1 MSYTKSK
8 HFIKSKLREETS
20 LVSAQSEFE
29 RDDDDPLSIRSL
41 SITSLGIIFALL
53 TFLLPSISILIGRP
67 FSLGNEIIFNH
78 NFEKDDDDPLS
89 IRSLSITS
97 LGIIFAFLTIFLPS
111 ISILIGR
118 PLSQGNEI
126 IHNHDFKK
134 DGP

>member
-8 HFIKSKLREETS
+8 QFIQSKSSEES
-20 LVSAQSEFE
+20 SYGCARSDFE

-41 SITSLGIIFALL
+41 SITSLGIIFAV
-53 TFLLPSISILIGRP
+53 
-67 FSLGNEIIFNH
+67 
-78 NFEKDDDDPLS
+78 
-89 IRSLSITS
+89 
-97 LGIIFAFLTIFLPS
+97 LTIFLPS

>member
-8 HFIKSKLREETS
+8 QFIQSKSSEQS
-20 LVSAQSEFE
+20 SHVSARNDFE
-29 RDDDDPLSIRSL
+29 R
-41 SITSLGIIFALL
+41 
-53 TFLLPSISILIGRP
+53 
-67 FSLGNEIIFNH
+67 
-78 NFEKDDDDPLS
+78 DDDDPLS

-111 ISILIGR
+111 ISILICR
-118 PLSQGNEI
+118 PLPQDNEI

>member
-8 HFIKSKLREETS
+8 KFIQSKSSDESS
-20 LVSAQSEFE
+20 LGSARSDFE
-29 RDDDDPLSIRSL
+29 RDDDDPLSMRSL
-41 SITSLGIIFALL
+41 SITFLGIIFA
-53 TFLLPSISILIGRP
+53 I
-67 FSLGNEIIFNH
+67 
-78 NFEKDDDDPLS
+78 
-89 IRSLSITS
+89 
-97 LGIIFAFLTIFLPS
+97 LTIFLPS

>member
-8 HFIKSKLREETS
+8 QFIQSKPREESS
-20 LVSAQSEFE
+20 LGSARSDFE

-41 SITSLGIIFALL
+41 SV
-53 TFLLPSISILIGRP
+53 
-67 FSLGNEIIFNH
+67 
-78 NFEKDDDDPLS
+78 
-89 IRSLSITS
+89 TS
-97 LGIIFAFLTIFLPS
+97 LGIIFAFLTILLPS

>member
-8 HFIKSKLREETS
+8 QFIQSKSSEESS
-20 LVSAQSEFE
+20 LGTARNDFE

-53 TFLLPSISILIGRP
+53 TILLPSL
-67 FSLGNEIIFNH
+67 
-78 NFEKDDDDPLS
+78 
-89 IRSLSITS
+89 
-97 LGIIFAFLTIFLPS
+97 
-111 ISILIGR
+111 SILIGR

>member
-1 MSYTKSK
+1 MSYTKSEQ
-8 HFIKSKLREETS
+8 FIKGKS
-20 LVSAQSEFE
+20 SEK
-29 RDDDDPLSIRSL
+29 S
-41 SITSLGIIFALL
+41 SLG
-53 TFLLPSISILIGRP
+53 SVK
-67 FSLGNEIIFNH
+67 ND
-78 NFEKDDDDPLS
+78 FEKDDDDPLS

-126 IHNHDFKK
+126 IQNHDFKK

>member
-8 HFIKSKLREETS
+8 QSIQSRSSEES
-20 LVSAQSEFE
+20 SQDSARSVFE

-41 SITSLGIIFALL
+41 SITSLGIIFA
-53 TFLLPSISILIGRP
+53 I
-67 FSLGNEIIFNH
+67 
-78 NFEKDDDDPLS
+78 
-89 IRSLSITS
+89 
-97 LGIIFAFLTIFLPS
+97 LTIFLPS